1 MRIMTRKRFSRFAI
15 VAGLLVGLIYWVSPY
30 IAAVRLAQA
39 AKRGDIEAVVSRF
52 DVPRIRISLARQI
65 VRAYPVDQA
74 LAAAL
79 DPVARQ
85 AAGVVAVTYVD
96 AMIAEHFS
104 AETLAAA
111 LAGHDSSVSGSS
123 VKLPGLMEL
132 DSAWSVFMRS
142 GFTGP
147 VSFAID
153 IEASDGSFL
162 RLGFR
167 WISGTWRMVSFGLPR
182 EVIGEAIRLL
192 KSRTG

>member
-1 MRIMTRKRFSRFAI
+1 MRIMTRERLSRFAI
-15 VAGLLVGLIYWVSPY
+15 IAGLLVGLFYWASPY
-30 IAAVRLAQA
+30 VAAVRLAQA
-39 AKRGDIEAVVSRF
+39 AKRGDVEAVVSCF

-85 AAGVVAVTYVD
+85 AAGLVAVTYVD

-111 LAGHDSSVSGSS
+111 LAGQDSSVSGSS
-123 VKLPGLMEL
+123 VKLPVITEL
-132 DSAWSVFMRS
+132 GGAWDIFMRS

-153 IEASDGSFL
+153 IEAGDGSLL

-167 WISGTWRMVSFGLPR
+167 WIGSTWRLVSFGLPR
-182 EVIGEAIRLL
+182 EVIVEAI
-192 KSRTG
+192 

>member
-1 MRIMTRKRFSRFAI
+1 MAKKRVGRLLAVGVLI
-15 VAGLLVGLIYWVSPY
+15 AAVAYWASPY
-30 IAAVRLAQA
+30 VAAVRLAEA
-39 AKRGDIEAVVSRF
+39 AKRRDIEAVVSRF

-111 LAGHDSSVSGSS
+111 LAGHDRSVSGSS

-153 IEASDGSFL
+153 IEASDGSLL

-167 WISGTWRMVSFGLPR
+167 WIGGTWRVVSFGLPR

>member
-1 MRIMTRKRFSRFAI
+1 MAIMRVRRLLA
-15 VAGLLVGLIYWVSPY
+15 AGVLIAGTAYWASPY
-30 IAAVRLAQA
+30 VAAVRLAQA

-52 DVPRIRISLARQI
+52 DVPRIRMSLARQI

-79 DPVARQ
+79 DPVARH

-111 LAGHDSSVSGSS
+111 LAGHDSSVSNSS
-123 VKLPGLMEL
+123 VRLPGITEL
-132 DSAWSVFMRS
+132 GGAWDVFMRS

-153 IEASDGSFL
+153 IEANEGSPL

-167 WISGTWRMVSFGLPR
+167 WIGGTWRVVSFGLPR
-182 EVIGEAIRLL
+182 EVIVEAIRLL